1 MHLRYARDFL
11 EVPACELEVPDCK
24 LEVRDCKLEVPD
36 CKLCVWQSTYYS
48 IS

>member
-24 LEVRDCKLEVPD
+24 LEVPD